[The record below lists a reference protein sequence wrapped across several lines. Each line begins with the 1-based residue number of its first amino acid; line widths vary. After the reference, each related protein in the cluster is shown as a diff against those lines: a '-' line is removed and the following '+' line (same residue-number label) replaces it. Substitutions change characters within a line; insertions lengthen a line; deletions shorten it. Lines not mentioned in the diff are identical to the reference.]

1 MKTSK
6 WKIIIFSI
14 INYSLTNIIF
24 YIIYFLGEFIIALL
38 PENKIIN
45 FFLYYKGF
53 FASSIMLGLTL
64 CFTFQSF
71 FLDLCFERYDD
82 IRLVKLITGIFF
94 LIFNIINLISVCFF
108 HAYYLPSYVVL
119 LIAGILL
126 IIGNYF
132 ALQKNTKS
140 KKFENNLDEL
150 QSSEDNGRAPKQHK
164 PDILILVLSYI
175 ALIAISS
182 CLILFSYDKGY
193 SSGYSNGNVDGYNE
207 AVDTWYD
214 IGFSDAE
221 GKYKV
226 KHNSGDA
233 ALVWVADK
241 DSRYHTKESCSNSSS
256 PYLVTVDEAKD
267 MGRKPCKKCY
277 K

>member
-94 LIFNIINLISVCFF
+94 LIFKPQFGQMKNLS
-108 HAYYLPSYVVL
+108 SSR
-119 LIAGILL
+119 
-126 IIGNYF
+126 
-132 ALQKNTKS
+132 S
-140 KKFENNLDEL
+140 KK
-150 QSSEDNGRAPKQHK
+150 SHK
-164 PDILILVLSYI
+164 LHRIITPI
-175 ALIAISS
+175 
-182 CLILFSYDKGY
+182 F
-193 SSGYSNGNVDGYNE
+193 
-207 AVDTWYD
+207 
-214 IGFSDAE
+214 F
-221 GKYKV
+221 
-226 KHNSGDA
+226 
-233 ALVWVADK
+233 
-241 DSRYHTKESCSNSSS
+241 
-256 PYLVTVDEAKD
+256 
-267 MGRKPCKKCY
+267 
-277 K
+277 